1 MCSKLTMTVSYLDIL
16 IGIPLLWAI
25 YKGFTKGLIIQLGAL
40 LALLLG
46 IYGAIKFSSFTAQW
60 LVDTFEFSGKYL
72 GLVAFSLTFIGIVV
86 VVHLLARLLSKIAGM
101 VALEFVNRLL
111 GVVFSLLKMGF
122 IISVIIVILNSI
134 DERIN
139 FIEEETKQ
147 ESILYKPMGK
157 LAPAIFPIITEA
169 IDIIPKNNPFR
180 DEEETPDPPPSPQE
194 T

>member
-1 MCSKLTMTVSYLDIL
+1 MTVSYLDIL

-86 VVHLLARLLSKIAGM
+86 VVHLIARLLSKIAGM
-101 VALEFVNRLL
+101 IALEFVNRLL
-111 GVVFSLLKMGF
+111 GVLFSLLKMGF

-139 FIEEETKQ
+139 FIDEETRQ
-147 ESILYKPMGK
+147 ESILYKPLGK

-169 IDIIPKNNPFR
+169 IDIIPKNSPFR
-180 DEEETPDPPPSPQE
+180 DEEEMPEQPPLKKE

>member
-1 MCSKLTMTVSYLDIL
+1 
-16 IGIPLLWAI
+16 
-25 YKGFTKGLIIQLGAL
+25 
-40 LALLLG
+40 
-46 IYGAIKFSSFTAQW
+46 
-60 LVDTFEFSGKYL
+60 
-72 GLVAFSLTFIGIVV
+72 
-86 VVHLLARLLSKIAGM
+86 M